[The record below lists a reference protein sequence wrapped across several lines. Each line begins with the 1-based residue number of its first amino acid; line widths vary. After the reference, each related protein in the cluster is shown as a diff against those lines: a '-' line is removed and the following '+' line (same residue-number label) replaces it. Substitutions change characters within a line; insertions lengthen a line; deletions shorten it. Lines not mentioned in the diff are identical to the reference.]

1 MAPEMRTQDM
11 LIVTRIK
18 NGHMCPTAPCS
29 PAFQC
34 FSATTDGA
42 YCNHCVQC
50 ILDSYYLYRVAF
62 DETHRRLGM
71 EMHNTAYI
79 MRCAI
84 RNPRKFEECFRLWPI
99 VQAVYPRYHD
109 G

>member
-1 MAPEMRTQDM
+1 MRTQDM

-18 NGHMCPTAPCS
+18 NGRMCPTAPCL
-29 PAFQC
+29 PALQC
-34 FSATTDGA
+34 FAATTDGA

-50 ILDSYYLYRVAF
+50 ILESYYLYRMAF
-62 DETHRRLGM
+62 DEAHRRLGM
-71 EMHNTAYI
+71 EMRDAAYI

-84 RNPRKFEECFRLWPI
+84 RNPRKFDECPRLRPI
-99 VQAVYPRYHD
+99 VYAVYPRYYN